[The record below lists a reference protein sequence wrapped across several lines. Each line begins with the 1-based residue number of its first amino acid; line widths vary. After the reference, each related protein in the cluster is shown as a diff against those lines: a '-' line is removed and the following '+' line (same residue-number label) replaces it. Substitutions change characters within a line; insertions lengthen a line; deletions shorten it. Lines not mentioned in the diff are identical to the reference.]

1 MIGGLC
7 TGVAFLAEAGLLDG
21 RRATTHW
28 GVARNFQRLYPK
40 VDWHPEVLITE
51 DSGLFCS
58 GGVYASVD
66 LSLYLV
72 EKLCG
77 HQIAVECSKA
87 LLINMP
93 RFYQA
98 GYSILPISRPHA
110 DQKIRQV
117 EEYLQAHFSKPV
129 SIDELAQHAGHE
141 PPQFPEAIQG
151 GDRRHA
157 GRVSAD
163 VPRRRGAAD
172 PGGEHDFGAAGRLG
186 GRL

>member
-1 MIGGLC
+1 M
-7 TGVAFLAEAGLLDG
+7 AFLAEAGLLDG

-98 GYSILPISRPHA
+98 GYSICRFHGRMPTRRSARWRNICRRISASRFRSTNSRNMRA
-110 DQKIRQV
+110 
-117 EEYLQAHFSKPV
+117 
-129 SIDELAQHAGHE
+129 
-141 PPQFPEAIQG
+141 
-151 GDRRHA
+151 
-157 GRVSAD
+157 
-163 VPRRRGAAD
+163 
-172 PGGEHDFGAAGRLG
+172 
-186 GRL
+186 